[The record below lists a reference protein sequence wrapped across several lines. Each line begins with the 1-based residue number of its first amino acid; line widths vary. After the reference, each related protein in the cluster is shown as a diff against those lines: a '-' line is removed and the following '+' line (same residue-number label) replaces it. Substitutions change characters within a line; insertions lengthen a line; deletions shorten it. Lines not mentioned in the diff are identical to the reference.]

1 MESYCYNLIKF
12 VIEYILHSDKDLSMK
27 QSKVTESKKI
37 ILYMYKLKE
46 YFEDNMNENLKK
58 LLNKLD
64 KAKNSKSGDLSY
76 FLEDSEEGVF
86 DDDSSEN
93 GCDNEPT
100 IKIARRSNG
109 K

>member
-12 VIEYILHSDKDLSMK
+12 VIEYILKSDKDLTMK

-46 YFEDNMNENLKK
+46 YFEDHMNENLKK

-64 KAKNSKSGDLSY
+64 
-76 FLEDSEEGVF
+76 
-86 DDDSSEN
+86 
-93 GCDNEPT
+93 
-100 IKIARRSNG
+100 
-109 K
+109 